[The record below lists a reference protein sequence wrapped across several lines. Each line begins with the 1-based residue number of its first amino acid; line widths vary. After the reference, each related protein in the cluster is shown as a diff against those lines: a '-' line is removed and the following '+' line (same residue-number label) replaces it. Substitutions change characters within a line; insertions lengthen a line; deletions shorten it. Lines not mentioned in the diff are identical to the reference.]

1 MTRGLWLTGASAP
14 RTIHDFGGFD
24 HGAWVP
30 MRHLYPLADVPL
42 VQRSMP
48 ADLDARTA
56 AALGAALRPC
66 ETTACWWSA
75 RPASRTTFT
84 NSTWRQASWATWNGC
99 RAAAGMARCRCTPS
113 CSLQELARPEG
124 FEPPTRLWDALKVE
138 LSLHLRRLLS
148 LSRATLA

>member
-14 RTIHDFGGFD
+14 RTIRDFGGFD

-42 VQRSMP
+42 VQLSMP
-48 ADLDARTA
+48 ADLVRAQPPHSAQRFA
-56 AALGAALRPC
+56 PS

-75 RPASRTTFT
+75 RSASRTTFT

-99 RAAAGMARCRCTPS
+99 RAAAGIACCRCAPS

-124 FEPPTRLWDALKVE
+124 LNCPCISGGCFL
-138 LSLHLRRLLS
+138 
-148 LSRATLA
+148 